1 MARHRSPRGAQTD
14 HSDRTVVL
22 PTVRAAGSH
31 RLPAPPSASRRGRIT
46 VAAAVAGAA
55 VAAGQTA
62 ASVVLP
68 TGLGFD
74 RSPSLV
80 PVGTVA
86 HETSDP
92 DSVTANFALD
102 AIGGDQLPDLAN
114 AGLDPASSVDIKNL
128 TKAMAIGEELAR
140 QTDTIDSA
148 LSDGASEAHIF
159 GDSAFVRPANG
170 RLTSLFGGRWGT
182 QHYGIDIANRI
193 GTPIYA
199 FTDGTVE
206 EAGPASGFGLWVVLR
221 HPDGTRSVYGHVNR
235 MFVQKGQSVR
245 AGEEIAEIG
254 NRGHSTGPH
263 LHFEIWNANGTK
275 INPLP
280 WLKKHGIN
288 ISGTGD
294 SAPSDG
300 VLPNVGID
308 PPAPVLPQTPLGQVG
323 TLGIDALA

>member
-1 MARHRSPRGAQTD
+1 M
-14 HSDRTVVL
+14 
-22 PTVRAAGSH
+22 
-31 RLPAPPSASRRGRIT
+31 
-46 VAAAVAGAA
+46 AGAA

-62 ASVVLP
+62 ASALLP
-68 TGLGFD
+68 TGLGFES
-74 RSPSLV
+74 SPALV

-92 DSVTANFALD
+92 GSASANFALD
-102 AIGGDQLPDLAN
+102 AIGGNQLPDLTG
-114 AGLDPASSVDIKNL
+114 AGPDPASSVDIKNL

-140 QTDTIDSA
+140 QTETIDSA
-148 LSDGASEAHIF
+148 LAEGASEAHLF
-159 GDSAFVRPANG
+159 GDNAFVRPAMG
-170 RLTSLFGGRWGT
+170 RLTSVFGGRWGT

-199 FTDGTVE
+199 FTDGVVE

-221 HPDGTRSVYGHVNR
+221 HSDGTRSVYGHVNR

-263 LHFEIWNANGTK
+263 LHFEIWNANGAK

-280 WLKKHGIN
+280 WLRKHGIN
-288 ISGTGD
+288 IAGSGS
-294 SAPSDG
+294 SAPSDRIDVG
-300 VLPNVGID
+300 DVLPKIGID
-308 PPAPVLPQTPLGQVG
+308 PPSPAVPQNRVGPVG
-323 TLGIDALA
+323 TLGVDALA